1 MNGIEQQKAYWLRQL
16 SEPPPPPKLPW
27 DKERPPVSSFV
38 RETVSTKIHAETWRG
53 IKNLAAQ
60 ADATPQD
67 VLLAAL
73 KTLLFRYTGQTD
85 LIVGAFLAANSGSA
99 RNEIAALRTRLSG
112 TCLTGVTT

>member
-1 MNGIEQQKAYWLRQL
+1 MAKEIIEPRIMMNRIKEQSAYWLRQL

-38 RETVSTKIHAETWRG
+38 RETVSTKLHAETWRG
-53 IKNLAAQ
+53 IKNLAVQ
-60 ADATPQD
+60 AGATPQI

-85 LIVGAFLAANSGSA
+85 LIVGALLTANSGPA
-99 RNEIAALRTRLSG
+99 RNEIVALR
-112 TCLTGVTT
+112 

>member
-1 MNGIEQQKAYWLRQL
+1 MAKELIEPRVMVNRIREQNAYWLRQL

-38 RETVSTKIHAETWRG
+38 RETLSTKLHPEVWRG
-53 IKNLAAQ
+53 VNYLAARVGT
-60 ADATPQD
+60 TPKV

-85 LIVGAFLAANSGSA
+85 LIIGS
-99 RNEIAALRTRLSG
+99 
-112 TCLTGVTT
+112 